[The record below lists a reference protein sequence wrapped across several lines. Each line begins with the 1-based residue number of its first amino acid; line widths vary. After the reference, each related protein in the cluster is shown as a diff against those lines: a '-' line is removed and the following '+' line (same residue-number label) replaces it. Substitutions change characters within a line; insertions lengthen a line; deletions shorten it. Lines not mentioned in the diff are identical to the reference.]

1 MRLRSWRIQIAT
13 SVVLSFLCMDALGQV
28 GQGQAGKLG
37 AAVDN
42 GSSSE
47 KTPTHDSLP
56 SCWDPMPPTS
66 GKGTQ
71 HKPSHHSVTLSW
83 KASVPV
89 SKLPQ
94 DAVKG
99 YYVYRSRTSHKHT
112 LGDRMNAQP
121 IAETGCVDRAVKPHT
136 TYFYSVRA
144 LSQSGAQSV
153 FSREVKAVVP
163 LP

>member
-1 MRLRSWRIQIAT
+1 MRLRSWRIQIAGL
-13 SVVLSFLCMDALGQV
+13 VLLMSLAGS
-28 GQGQAGKLG
+28 GAIGQAGKLD
-37 AAVDN
+37 AAVENESRSDK
-42 GSSSE
+42 
-47 KTPTHDSLP
+47 KTAQESLP
-56 SCWDPMPPTS
+56 SCWDPMPPSS
-66 GKGTQ
+66 GKGEQ
-71 HKPSHHSVTLSW
+71 HRPSHHSVTLSW

-89 SKLPQ
+89 SKSPQ

-144 LSQSGAQSV
+144 LSQGGAQSV
-153 FSREVKAVVP
+153 FSHEVKAFVP

>member
-13 SVVLSFLCMDALGQV
+13 SVLLSLLSMGAL

-37 AAVDN
+37 AVVDN
-42 GSSSE
+42 GSSRE
-47 KTPTHDSLP
+47 KAPAQDSLP

-66 GKGTQ
+66 GKSTQ
-71 HKPSHHSVTLSW
+71 YRPPHHSVALSW

-89 SKLPQ
+89 SKSPQ
-94 DAVKG
+94 EAVKG
-99 YYVYRSRTSHKHT
+99 YYVYRSRSSHRHT

-121 IAETGCVDRAVKPHT
+121 IVETGCVDRVVKPRT

-144 LSQSGAQSV
+144 LSQGGAQSV
-153 FSREVKAVVP
+153 FSDEVKAVVP
-163 LP
+163 YP